1 MANKPLDDPKTGIH
15 RAKTWEIALYS
26 ANNLSTN
33 LYMYAFMYVTYFL
46 TGFVGVGVVLA
57 GSITTIMR
65 MWDGVTDPFIGMIV
79 DKTNG
84 KFGKNRPFIVI
95 GNVILAVFSGLIYF
109 VIPALPDNV
118 AVRFPAYIILYMLYI
133 IGYTC
138 QCCVTKSA
146 QTCLTN
152 DPEQRPV
159 FSMFNM
165 IYNAGLAM
173 VFPLIATDFLMPKY
187 GTAEASYGDALGKIG
202 FFRSLWLIVVILS
215 GITAAMAVIGL
226 WRKDNNKYF
235 GTGEAQKIGFRDYW
249 DVLKNNRAIQMM
261 IVATSTDKL
270 AMSMVSNS
278 TIMIML
284 YGIICQN
291 YTNYSRMSALIT
303 VPKIVLSLRLF
314 NFVARKMG
322 QKKAMVIGTWGGIVS
337 CVGILLLFM
346 VGDPTTLDLNFTSG
360 LTFFTA
366 VYYVLYLIWQS
377 CVGVTGDLGIT
388 MTADCADYE
397 VYRTGKYVPGLM
409 GTLFSFVDKMVFSLA
424 GTLVA
429 LMLAAIGFSETLPTQ
444 DTPYSTS
451 ILIVT
456 LFCLIGCPLIGYIC
470 NIIAMKFYPLTKEK
484 MEEIQIKIADIKQKA
499 TAVKLTEE

>member
-1 MANKPLDDPKTGIH
+1 MAKKPLDDPKSGIH
-15 RAKTWEIALYS
+15 RAKTWEIAFYS

-33 LYMYAFMYVTYFL
+33 LYMFAFMYVTYFL

-84 KFGKNRPFIVI
+84 KFGKNRPFIII

-109 VIPALPDNV
+109 VIPALPDSV

-165 IYNAGLAM
+165 IFNAGLMAG
-173 VFPLIATDFLMPKY
+173 FPIIVTDYLMPKY
-187 GTAEASYGDALGKIG
+187 GTAEANFGDALGQIG
-202 FFRSLWLIVVILS
+202 FYRSLWLIVVLLSAFFAIL
-215 GITAAMAVIGL
+215 AVIGL

-235 GTGEAQKIGFRDYW
+235 GTGEVQKIGFRDYW

-284 YGIICQN
+284 YGIVCQN

-303 VPKIVLSLRLF
+303 VPKIVLSLLLF

-346 VGDPTTLDLNFTSG
+346 VGDPTTLDLTFSNG
-360 LTFFTA
+360 LTFFTI
-366 VYYVLYLIWQS
+366 VYFVLYLIWQS

-409 GTLFSFVDKMVFSLA
+409 GTLFSFVDKMVSSLA

-429 LMLAAIGFSETLPTQ
+429 IMLAAIGFSETLPTQ

-451 ILIVT
+451 ILVVT

-470 NIIAMKFYPLTKEK
+470 NIVAMKFYPLTKEK
-484 MEEIQIKIADIKQKA
+484 MEEIQEKIADIKQKA
-499 TAVKLTEE
+499 TAVKVTEE

>member
-1 MANKPLDDPKTGIH
+1 MARKPLEDPKSGIH
-15 RAKTWEIALYS
+15 RAKTWEIAFYS
-26 ANNLSTN
+26 MNNLSTN
-33 LYMYAFMYVTYFL
+33 LYMMAFMYVTYFL

-84 KFGKNRPFIVI
+84 KFGKNRPFIVL
-95 GNVILAVFSGLIYF
+95 GNVILAVFSGLIYWL
-109 VIPALPDNV
+109 IPVMPESSAI
-118 AVRFPAYIILYMLYI
+118 RFSAYIILYMLYI

-165 IYNAGLAM
+165 
-173 VFPLIATDFLMPKY
+173 VFGALMMMGFPIIVTDYLMPKY
-187 GTAEASYGDALGKIG
+187 GTAEQKFGDALSNIG
-202 FFRSLWLIVVILS
+202 FFRELWFIVVVLS
-215 GITAAMAVIGL
+215 AICAAMAVAGL

-235 GTGEAQKIGFRDYW
+235 GTGEVMKIGFRDYW

-284 YGIICQN
+284 YGIVCQN
-291 YTNYSRMSALIT
+291 YSNYSRMSALIT
-303 VPKIVLSLRLF
+303 IPKIVLSLLLY

-322 QKKAMVIGTWGGIVS
+322 QKKAMVIGTWGGIVA
-337 CVGILLLFM
+337 CVGILALFLL
-346 VGDPTTLDLNFTSG
+346 GDPTTLDLNFTNG

-366 VYYVLYLIWQS
+366 VFFVLYLIWQS

-409 GTLFSFVDKMVFSLA
+409 GTLFSFVDKMVSSLA
-424 GTLVA
+424 GTLTAV
-429 LMLAAIGFSETLPTQ
+429 MLAAIGFSETMPTQ
-444 DTPYSTS
+444 DTPYSTP
-451 ILIVT
+451 IFIVT
-456 LFCLIGCPLIGYIC
+456 MFCLVGCPLIGYIC
-470 NIIAMKFYPLTKEK
+470 NIVAMKFYPLTKEK
-484 MEEIQIKIADIKQKA
+484 MEEIQEKIADIKNKA
-499 TAVKLTEE
+499 AAAKA

>member
-1 MANKPLDDPKTGIH
+1 MSKKPLEDPKNGIH
-15 RAKTWEIALYS
+15 RAKTWEIAFYS
-26 ANNLSTN
+26 LNNLSTN
-33 LYMYAFMYVTYFL
+33 LYMMAFMYVSYFL
-46 TGFVGVGVVLA
+46 TGFVGIGVVLA

-65 MWDGVTDPFIGMIV
+65 MWDGVTDPFIGMVV

-84 KFGKNRPFIVI
+84 KFGKNRPFILI
-95 GNVILAVFSGLIYF
+95 GNLILAVFSGLIYF
-109 VIPALPDNV
+109 LIPVLPEST
-118 AVRFPAYIILYMLYI
+118 AIRFPAYIILYMLYI

-165 IYNAGLAM
+165 IFGAAM
-173 VFPLIATDFLMPKY
+173 MMFFPIIITDHLMPKY
-187 GTAEASYGDALGKIG
+187 GTAEAHYGDAMSNIQ
-202 FFRSLWLIVVILS
+202 FFRELWLIVVIFS
-215 GITAAMAVIGL
+215 AVFAVFAVIGL
-226 WRKDNNKYF
+226 WRKDNSKYF
-235 GTGEAQKIGFRDYW
+235 GTGEVQKIGFRDYW

-284 YGIICQN
+284 YGIVCQN

-303 VPKIVLSLRLF
+303 IPKIVLALLLF

-322 QKKAMVIGTWGGIVS
+322 QKKAMVVGTWGGIVS
-337 CVGILLLFM
+337 CIGILLLFIL
-346 VGDPTTLDLNFTSG
+346 GDPTTLDLNFSNG
-360 LTFFTA
+360 LTVFTA
-366 VYYVLYLIWQS
+366 LYFGLYLIWQS
-377 CVGVTGDLGIT
+377 CVSVTGDLGIT

-409 GTLFSFVDKMVFSLA
+409 GTLFSFVDKMVSSLA

-429 LMLAAIGFSETLPTQ
+429 VMLSVIGFKDTLPTQ

-451 ILIVT
+451 IFVVT
-456 LFCLIGCPLIGYIC
+456 MFCLIGCPLIGYIC
-470 NIIAMKFYPLTKEK
+470 NIVAMKFYPLTKEK
-484 MEEIQIKIADIKQKA
+484 MEEIQEKIAEIKNQATKVKA
-499 TAVKLTEE
+499 

>member
-1 MANKPLDDPKTGIH
+1 MAKKPLDDPKTGIH
-15 RAKTWEIALYS
+15 RAKTWEIAFYS
-26 ANNLSTN
+26 LNNLSTN
-33 LYMYAFMYVTYFL
+33 LYMMAFMYVSYFL
-46 TGFVGVGVVLA
+46 TGFVGVSVVLA

-65 MWDGVTDPFIGMIV
+65 IWDGVTDPFIGMVV

-95 GNVILAVFSGLIYF
+95 GNVILLVFSGLIYY
-109 VIPALPDNV
+109 VIPSIPQAL
-118 AVRFPAYIILYMLYI
+118 RFPAYIILYMLYI

-165 IYNAGLAM
+165 VFGAAM
-173 VFPLIATDFLMPKY
+173 MIFFPIIVTDYLVPKY
-187 GTAEASYGDALGKIG
+187 GTAAANYGDAFSNIG
-202 FFRSLWLIVVILS
+202 FFRELWLIVVVCSAVL
-215 GITAAMAVIGL
+215 AALAVIGL
-226 WRKDNNKYF
+226 WRKDNSKYF
-235 GTGEAQKIGFRDYW
+235 GTGEVHKIGFRDYW

-284 YGIICQN
+284 YGIICGN
-291 YTNYSRMSALIT
+291 YANYSRVSALVTI
-303 VPKIVLSLRLF
+303 PKIVLSLLLYQ
-314 NFVARKMG
+314 FVARKMG
-322 QKKAMVIGTWGGIVS
+322 QKKAMVIGTWGGVV
-337 CVGILLLFM
+337 CCLGLLVLFIF
-346 VGDPTTLDLNFTSG
+346 GDPTTLDLTG
-360 LTFFTA
+360 GPLTFFTI
-366 VYYVLYLIWQS
+366 VFFGLYLIWQS

-409 GTLFSFVDKMVFSLA
+409 GTLFSFVDKLISSLA
-424 GTLVA
+424 GTIVSVL
-429 LMLAAIGFSETLPTQ
+429 LAAIGFTTVLPDQ
-444 DTPYSTS
+444 STPYSTS
-451 ILIVT
+451 IFVVT
-456 LFCLIGCPLIGYIC
+456 MICLLGAPLAGYAC
-470 NIIAMKFYPLTKEK
+470 NVVAMKFYPLTKEK
-484 MEEIQIKIADIKQKA
+484 MEEIEAAIADIKAKA
-499 TAVKLTEE
+499 TAAN